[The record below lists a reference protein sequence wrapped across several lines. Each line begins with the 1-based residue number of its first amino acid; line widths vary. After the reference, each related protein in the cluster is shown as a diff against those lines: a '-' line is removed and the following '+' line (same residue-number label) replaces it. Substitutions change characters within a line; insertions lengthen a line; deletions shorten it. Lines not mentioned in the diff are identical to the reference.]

1 MLLDEAL
8 KSAKQKTVG
17 LKQTR
22 RALEKGLVK
31 YLFVAQDAEP
41 HVLRPIEKWCSEH
54 EVEQTQV
61 PTMKELG
68 EACGIAVGT
77 AVAAVLK

>member
-8 KSAKQKTVG
+8 QNTGNKTVG

-22 RALEKGLVK
+22 RALEKGQVK
-31 YLFVAQDAEP
+31 CLYIAQDAGP
-41 HVLRPIEKWCSEH
+41 HILQPISRWCADH
-54 EVEQTQV
+54 EVEQIQV

-68 EACGIAVGT
+68 QACGIAVGA